1 MPNQETI
8 SARKTSGWK
17 QSTSNFD
24 IYESGV
30 IDTLGRK
37 FVYNV
42 NTKTGARDVY
52 EYGVLGNRL
61 VMNIS
66 ADGTVTK
73 GERYADLEQR
83 GGASYIANLK
93 ANSGAKAKEVVS
105 AKAPAET
112 KELLNKTKEYSGIQN
127 KAPETG
133 TPEQESGS
141 NNSATESKP
150 LTPEEVSKI
159 TTVGQRKAKE
169 YPAILRYPEKITGD
183 YIQIQLIEYR
193 KSGLQTPE
201 KGKGFGIIGQEQRE
215 TNLLSTVLLPIQSGI
230 TDSSSVDWGQGELNP
245 LTAQFAGLA
254 YGTIASSGTGG
265 NPFATFGAGLEAIA
279 GNLTSKDASPELRQM
294 LINYFTQQAMGGQV
308 QNLLSR
314 TAGAAINNNLELLFS
329 GPQLRSFTFTFRLTP
344 RNSTET
350 KNIKE
355 IIRLFKREMQPEVTP
370 SQLFL
375 LAPNIFK
382 IKYMNTTK
390 DSKSAVQHPYL
401 NRIKKC
407 ALKDFSVN
415 YTPDGQYM
423 TYLQDSSM
431 TAYELNMTFAEID
444 PVYAN
449 DYDEGEGAT
458 GMGY

>member
-17 QSTSNFD
+17 QSQSNFD
-24 IYESGV
+24 VYESGI

-42 NTKTGARDVY
+42 NTKTGARDIY
-52 EYGVLGNRL
+52 EYGVLGNKL
-61 VMNIS
+61 VMNVS

-83 GGASYIANLK
+83 GGASYITNLK
-93 ANSGAKAKEVVS
+93 ANSAAKAKEIVS
-105 AKAPAET
+105 AKAPAEV
-112 KELLNKTKEYSGIQN
+112 KEQLTRTKEYNGIQN

-133 TPEQESGS
+133 TSEQQSG
-141 NNSATESKP
+141 NNSASDSNT
-150 LTPEEVSKI
+150 LTPEELAKI
-159 TTVGQRKAKE
+159 TVVPQRKTVS
-169 YPAILRYPEKITGD
+169 YPPILKYPEKITGD

-201 KGKGFGIIGQEQRE
+201 KGKGFGLIGQEQRE

-230 TDSSSVDWGQGELNP
+230 TDSASVDWGQGEINP

-254 YGTIASSGTGG
+254 YGTIASSGSGG

-279 GNLTSKDASPELRQM
+279 GNLTSKDSSPELRQM

-344 RNSTET
+344 RNNRET
-350 KNIKE
+350 KAIKD

-382 IKYMNTTK
+382 IKYMSTK
-390 DSKSAVQHPYL
+390 NNSNSAVQHPYL

-423 TYLQDSSM
+423 TYLEDSSM

>member
-1 MPNQETI
+1 MPNNETI
-8 SARKTSGWK
+8 AARSTSGWK
-17 QSTSNFD
+17 QSQKNFD
-24 IYESGV
+24 IYESNIV
-30 IDTLGRK
+30 ETLGRK

-42 NTKTGARDVY
+42 NVKTGARDIY
-52 EYGVLGNRL
+52 EYGVLGNKL
-61 VMNIS
+61 VMNVA

-73 GERYADLEQR
+73 GERYESLLQS
-83 GGASYIANLK
+83 GGATYITNLK
-93 ANSGAKAKEVVS
+93 ANSGVKAKEVVS

-112 KELLNKTKEYSGIQN
+112 KEQLQQTKEYAGIQN

-133 TPEQESGS
+133 TQEQQTGSQPAGESQ
-141 NNSATESKP
+141 T
-150 LTPEEVSKI
+150 LTPEESAKL
-159 TTVGQRKAKE
+159 TNVGQRKRVQ
-169 YPAILRYPEKITGD
+169 YPPILKYPEKFRGD
-183 YIQIQLIEYR
+183 HLKIQLIEYR
-193 KSGLQTPE
+193 KSGLQNE
-201 KGKGFGIIGQEQRE
+201 KGGFGITPQEQRE

-230 TDSSSVDWGQGELNP
+230 TDASSVDWGQGEINP
-245 LTAQFAGLA
+245 ITAQFAGLS
-254 YGTIASSGTGG
+254 YGTISAPGNKFEAFAGG
-265 NPFATFGAGLEAIA
+265 LKEIA
-279 GNLTSKDASPELRQM
+279 GNFTSQNAAPELRQM
-294 LINYFTQQAMGGQV
+294 IVNYFTQESMSGQV

-314 TAGAAINNNLELLFS
+314 TAGAAINNNLELLFA
-329 GPQLRSFTFTFRLTP
+329 GPQLRSFTFSFRLTP
-344 RNSTET
+344 RNKTES
-350 KNIKE
+350 E
-355 IIRLFKREMQPEVTP
+355 SVRSIIRLFKREMQPEVTP

-382 IKYMNTTK
+382 IKYIK
-390 DSKSAVQHPYL
+390 SGDSKGTQDHPFL

-423 TYLQDSSM
+423 TYAENGSM